1 MIANLLSNSCN
12 AENLLSDSFFNSRI
26 VNWFLIG
33 KIISNQEK
41 HPHIVLSEKT
51 IWYDIFLNYQNTWVW
66 NINHS

>member
-51 IWYDIFLNYQNTWVW
+51 I
-66 NINHS
+66 